1 MPKDSRKLRLLLV
14 GEHPAVMDGLA
25 LVLRSE
31 ADLHVIGKLR
41 LGEAQPDGIR
51 KSAPDVLILDFD
63 NPSPLWMLLIRELR
77 RVPSLAKL
85 LVYTSCRDQETLL
98 ELISL
103 DVEGLVHKTNETS
116 NFLKSIRSVA
126 RGEFWVY
133 RQLLAEAVRRKAK
146 HKTNGKLTPREVEI
160 ARLVITGASNKEIGD
175 RLHLSVLTVKRHL
188 SNIFTKLNITSRM
201 QLAIRYT
208 QDFAQSAYNQSSK

>member
-1 MPKDSRKLRLLLV
+1 
-14 GEHPAVMDGLA
+14 MDGLA
-25 LVLRSE
+25 LVLHSE
-31 ADLHVIGKLR
+31 SDLHVIGKLR

-77 RVPSLAKL
+77 RVPSDAKL

-146 HKTNGKLTPREVEI
+146 HKSNGKLTPREVEI

-188 SNIFTKLNITSRM
+188 SNIFNKLNITSRM
-201 QLAIRYT
+201 QLAIRYKHE
-208 QDFAQSAYNQSSK
+208 FAPSNYAQSSS